1 LDFFGAEEVFFWQKE
16 SGIKCEQNLLQIFVP
31 DIYIYKMISFEKK
44 SLLKTVDGLYLGPE
58 GFRYSFLPLFYS
70 VVSFVAHI
78 LLENTF
84 FFYRRT

>member
-1 LDFFGAEEVFFWQKE
+1 
-16 SGIKCEQNLLQIFVP
+16 
-31 DIYIYKMISFEKK
+31 MISFEKK

-78 LLENTF
+78 LLEKHIFLLSPYLIGLKYNIY
-84 FFYRRT
+84 YRKGFRLRLEVVHLNLKSI